1 MKGIIEKFVIDNKL
15 DLTTDGSAL
24 NSTCCIISGYALHIG
39 ITEINILINIFVDYT
54 SNDFDEELTR
64 VFLFAKKNNYGK
76 WWESEEAIK
85 QYIF

>member
-1 MKGIIEKFVIDNKL
+1 MKELLEKFIKENKL
-15 DLTTDGSAL
+15 DMDECGSAL
-24 NSTCCIISGYALHIG
+24 NSTCCIIAGYALHIG
-39 ITEINILINIFVDYT
+39 ITELEELINIFVDT
-54 SNDFDEELTR
+54 SSINFNEELTR